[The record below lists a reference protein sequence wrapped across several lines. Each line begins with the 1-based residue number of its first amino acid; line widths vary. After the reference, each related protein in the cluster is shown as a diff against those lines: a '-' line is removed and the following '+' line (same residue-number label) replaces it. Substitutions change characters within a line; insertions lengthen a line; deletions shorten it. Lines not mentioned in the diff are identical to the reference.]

1 MSEML
6 NNLKYWKKP
15 DIAYYAAKV
24 LIPRIQR
31 LKAIAGEDELD
42 ERTKLKAAYLHHK
55 SVLMFEN
62 VMFVFNNYSK
72 FDDERS
78 KRQNQAHKDSQA
90 SQ

>member
-15 DIAYYAAKV
+15 DIWHYAAKV

-31 LKAIAGEDELD
+31 LKAIAGEDELS
-42 ERTKLKAAYLHHK
+42 ERTKAKAAYLHHK

-62 VMFVFNNYSK
+62 AMFVFNNYSK
-72 FDDERS
+72 FERDEG
-78 KRQNQAHKDSQA
+78 QDQEDQDS
-90 SQ
+90 